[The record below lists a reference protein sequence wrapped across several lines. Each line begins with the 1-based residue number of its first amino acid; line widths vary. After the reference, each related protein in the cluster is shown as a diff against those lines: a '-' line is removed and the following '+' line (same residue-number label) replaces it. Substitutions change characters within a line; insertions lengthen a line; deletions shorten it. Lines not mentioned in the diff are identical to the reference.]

1 MKSSNPKLL
10 KDLIHKKNA
19 ILILENGDFYWGN
32 GIGAKGSTIG
42 ELCFKMENIIRYV

>member
-1 MKSSNPKLL
+1 MKSSKPKLL

-32 GIGAKGSTIG
+32 GIGAKGSTI
-42 ELCFKMENIIRYV
+42 ENCVLILL